1 MIPDLINYAFTD
13 RNYNMPQTI
22 DQNKILMQI
31 KKRTNALWSQNTEMR
46 KELNNKSRNQTS
58 EY

>member
-1 MIPDLINYAFTD
+1 
-13 RNYNMPQTI
+13 
-22 DQNKILMQI
+22 MQI
-31 KKRTNALWSQNTEMR
+31 KKEPVPYGVNNTEMR